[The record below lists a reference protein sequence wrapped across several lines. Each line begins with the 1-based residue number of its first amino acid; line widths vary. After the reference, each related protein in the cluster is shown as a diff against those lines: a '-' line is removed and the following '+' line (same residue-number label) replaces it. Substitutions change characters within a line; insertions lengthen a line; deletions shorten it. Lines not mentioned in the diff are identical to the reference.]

1 MNCAAQNKKMRRST
15 IMEQAKVTRQ
25 MIEFYK
31 TTLDNTF
38 NATMILQEQT
48 EKMVGLFLEQSPWFP
63 KEGKEA
69 VNEWVKTYKRG
80 RDVYKTSVDESYKKV
95 KDYFA
100 SADKAEKTDKTEKTK
115 AGK

>member
-1 MNCAAQNKKMRRST
+1 
-15 IMEQAKVTRQ
+15 MEQAKVTRQ

-63 KEGKEA
+63 KEGKAA

-80 RDVYKTSVDESYKKV
+80 RDAYKTSVDESYKKV

>member
-1 MNCAAQNKKMRRST
+1 
-15 IMEQAKVTRQ
+15 MEQVKFTRQ

-31 TTLDNTF
+31 TTFDNTF
-38 NATMILQEQT
+38 NAMTILQEQT

-69 VNEWVKTYKRG
+69 VNEWIKTYKRG
-80 RDVYKTSVDESYKKV
+80 RDAYKTSVDESYRKV
-95 KDYFA
+95 KEYFA
-100 SADKAEKTDKTEKTK
+100 SSEKTEKAK